1 MGAGFGAYGLK
12 LHRMRK
18 RVQKDP
24 AAKAYRDLATMPVVD
39 AENEA
44 LQMFELN
51 HASRAAVAKA
61 KRQAE
66 DRRERER
73 AA

>member
-1 MGAGFGAYGLK
+1 MRFAAYGLK
-12 LHRMRK
+12 LHRMRQ

-24 AAKAYRDLATMPVVD
+24 AAKHYTDLAITPVVE

-44 LQMFELN
+44 LAMFDLN
-51 HASRAAVAKA
+51 ESSRAAVVKA
-61 KRQAE
+61 RRQAH
-66 DRRERER
+66 DRREREE